1 MVGVGFFGM
10 NFDGLPLIHSGAG
23 VLIAGAMMVMMVVVA
38 VGLGLFFWRHRYLG
52 GQRH

>member
-1 MVGVGFFGM
+1 M

-23 VLIAGAMMVMMVVVA
+23 VLIAGAMMMVVVA
-38 VGLGLFFWRHRYLG
+38 VGLGLFFWRQRYLG